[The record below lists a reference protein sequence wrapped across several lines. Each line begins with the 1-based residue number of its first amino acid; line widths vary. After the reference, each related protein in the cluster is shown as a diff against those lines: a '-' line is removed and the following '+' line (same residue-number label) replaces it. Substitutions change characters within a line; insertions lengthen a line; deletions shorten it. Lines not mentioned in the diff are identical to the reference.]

1 MLCLITNGNAAPGAE
16 QVVLEPLDD
25 HAIAGIARRYGHG
38 VEAGQLAER
47 SGGIP
52 GEAHRIAAE
61 WAREEAQ
68 RRVSAEALRTADER
82 AGLRRAESRLTGSVA
97 ELQSMRARAEQ
108 HEARRG
114 TVVCPY
120 KGLATFDRADADF
133 FFGRERLV
141 AEMVAR
147 LVGSPLLGI
156 VGASGS
162 GKSSVLRAGLLA
174 ELAKGVLPGSEEW
187 TQAVLRPGEH
197 PAEALRRATAR
208 VDPHTRLLIAVD
220 QFEEAFT
227 LCRDASERAEF
238 TAALVRAVKDP
249 VQDAAVVLAVR
260 ADFYGRCAEDP
271 ELAALLGANQLLVGA
286 MRGDE
291 LRRAIELPAQR
302 AGLQVEPE
310 LVDALLADT
319 ADEPGA
325 LPLLSTAL
333 LELWQRRDGSRLSL
347 AAYARTGGVP
357 GAVARMAEKAYE
369 RLDSEQQRV
378 ARRILLRLAG
388 DEGVGAHVRRRVPL
402 AELEAERVL
411 DVLADSRLVTV
422 SEGTAEVAHE
432 ALLAEWPRLRGWLEE
447 DADGRRIHGH
457 LARAAREWHQDRD
470 GGELYRGA
478 RLAAAL
484 EWRAAHE
491 PELNTTEQQFLDA
504 GRSASERA
512 RRRMQLALAGV
523 IALLVGTAVAALV
536 ALDQRGRAKAETRA
550 AEAQR
555 LGAQALNADTL
566 DLSLLLARQGVAL
579 EEGRATQVNLLATL
593 RRSPAAFAVMRS
605 GVSGLVGI
613 ELTPGTG
620 SLAVADLNGAVAFL
634 DPDGRRRLGI
644 HRPARGT
651 FGGPLASAPDGSRV
665 AVAGYDSQ
673 GGFIDLFDAQTR
685 RRVAHLRKNL
695 FYTQLESATFTADS
709 KELLVQGTDRVGAIE
724 ARLGDYGGTNRVWR
738 WDARTGRPLRG
749 EILLPGPHALLLGF
763 AGSSLVTYSPAARRT
778 IVRDPTTLRSERQ
791 FPLPAPYSRLN
802 PALGVVAFAGRDG
815 SVHLLD
821 LRTGHLRTAAGR
833 HDGPVTAM
841 GFSADG
847 RTLVTAGRDAHLI
860 VWDTRRAAAIETLQT
875 GGAGVIQD
883 LTVTP
888 DGQTAYTAGRDGTV
902 VAWDLAGSRR
912 FERPLRVPGAA
923 PIDGR
928 RLVTSGVGGRFAT
941 DREPR
946 IDRRLREPDAGAR
959 RSRPL
964 GGPPCRPAGRGD
976 LTGRANARRHRRGGT
991 CRVLGPPDAAS
1002 ARRAGLRSRSRGADP
1017 HLQRRRAL
1025 ARQRRNGRHPARLG
1039 RAPPQDGRQPRLQRR
1054 A

>member
-1 MLCLITNGNAAPGAE
+1 M
-16 QVVLEPLDD
+16 
-25 HAIAGIARRYGHG
+25 
-38 VEAGQLAER
+38 
-47 SGGIP
+47 
-52 GEAHRIAAE
+52 
-61 WAREEAQ
+61 
-68 RRVSAEALRTADER
+68 
-82 AGLRRAESRLTGSVA
+82 
-97 ELQSMRARAEQ
+97 
-108 HEARRG
+108 
-114 TVVCPY
+114 
-120 KGLATFDRADADF
+120 
-133 FFGRERLV
+133 
-141 AEMVAR
+141 
-147 LVGSPLLGI
+147 
-156 VGASGS
+156 
-162 GKSSVLRAGLLA
+162 
-174 ELAKGVLPGSEEW
+174 
-187 TQAVLRPGEH
+187 
-197 PAEALRRATAR
+197 
-208 VDPHTRLLIAVD
+208 
-220 QFEEAFT
+220 
-227 LCRDASERAEF
+227 
-238 TAALVRAVKDP
+238 
-249 VQDAAVVLAVR
+249 
-260 ADFYGRCAEDP
+260 
-271 ELAALLGANQLLVGA
+271 
-286 MRGDE
+286 
-291 LRRAIELPAQR
+291 
-302 AGLQVEPE
+302 
-310 LVDALLADT
+310 
-319 ADEPGA
+319 
-325 LPLLSTAL
+325 
-333 LELWQRRDGSRLSL
+333 
-347 AAYARTGGVP
+347 
-357 GAVARMAEKAYE
+357 
-369 RLDSEQQRV
+369 
-378 ARRILLRLAG
+378 
-388 DEGVGAHVRRRVPL
+388 
-402 AELEAERVL
+402 
-411 DVLADSRLVTV
+411 
-422 SEGTAEVAHE
+422 AHE
-432 ALLAEWPRLRGWLEE
+432 ALLRGMAAPARLARG
-447 DADGRRIHGH
+447 GRR
-457 LARAAREWHQDRD
+457 RAAHSRSPGPGRARVARSGRD
-470 GGELYRGA
+470 AGELYRGA

-491 PELNTTEQQFLDA
+491 PELNTT
-504 GRSASERA
+504 RA
-512 RRRMQLALAGV
+512 AVPRRRPQRRASAPGAGCSSRWP
-523 IALLVGTAVAALV
+523 ASSRCSSARPWPRWSRSTSG
-536 ALDQRGRAKAETRA
+536 RRAKAETRA

-941 DREPR
+941 IANHGS
-946 IDRRLREPDAGAR
+946 IDVFE
-959 RSRPL
+959 SRTL
-964 GGPPCRPAGRGD
+964 EHAGRVR
-976 LTGRANARRHRRGGT
+976 LEGRRVAPQGAAISRDGRSARRHRRGGT